1 MNLPISSMTTTDKL
15 AAMEELW
22 TSLQQDADAAPP
34 PEWHARVL
42 AERQK
47 KIDNGETSFSTID
60 EVRSRL
66 ENLRK

>member
-1 MNLPISSMTTTDKL
+1 MNLPISSMTTAEKL

-22 TSLQQDADAAPP
+22 TSLQHDVDAVQP

-42 AERQK
+42 TERQK
-47 KIDNGETSFSTID
+47 RIDNGETTFSTVE